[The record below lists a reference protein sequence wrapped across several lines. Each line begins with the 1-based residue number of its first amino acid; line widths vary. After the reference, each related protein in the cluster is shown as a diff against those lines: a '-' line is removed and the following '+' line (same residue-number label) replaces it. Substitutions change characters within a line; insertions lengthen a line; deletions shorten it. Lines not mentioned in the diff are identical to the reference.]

1 MKGEPMTRPGRPR
14 LTPDEERSTPLSV
27 RVSAKQFEETQR
39 QAMQQGM
46 TMAAWVRQMLAHGNK
61 VFKNRP

>member
-1 MKGEPMTRPGRPR
+1 MTRPGRPR
-14 LTPDEERSTPLSV
+14 LTPEEQRSTPLSV

-39 QAMQQGM
+39 QAAAANM
-46 TMAAWVRQMLAHGNK
+46 TMAEWIRQMLARGNS

>member
-1 MKGEPMTRPGRPR
+1 MTRPGRPR
-14 LTPDEERSTPLSV
+14 LTPEERSTPLSV

-39 QAMQQGM
+39 QAAAANM
-46 TMAAWVRQMLAHGNK
+46 TMAEWIRQMLARGNS

>member
-1 MKGEPMTRPGRPR
+1 MTRPGRPR

-27 RVSAKQFEETQR
+27 RISAKQFEETQR
-39 QAMQQGM
+39 QAAAANM
-46 TMAAWVRQMLAHGNK
+46 TMADWIRQMLARGNS